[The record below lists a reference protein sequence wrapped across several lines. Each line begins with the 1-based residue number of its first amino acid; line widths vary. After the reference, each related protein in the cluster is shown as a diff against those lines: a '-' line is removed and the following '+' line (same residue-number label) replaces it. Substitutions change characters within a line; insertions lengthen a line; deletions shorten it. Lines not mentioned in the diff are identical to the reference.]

1 MSAKP
6 SSGFKLTDLQLV
18 VLSAASQRDDL
29 IITIPEK
36 LKGGAASTFVKTLIE
51 RGLADEKIARFGQP
65 AWRRDHER
73 GEGFILVMTSAA
85 MAALGLEEE
94 EISSTDVDPTEVG
107 VEKSHLSGH
116 AQNLADE
123 CERCAGVADPQQ
135 KPAAGAGGITDTAT
149 VSPVSRK
156 GSKQALVLTM
166 LEREAGASIAELAEE
181 THWLPHTTRAV
192 LTGLRKKGFAIERMK
207 GVNGTLYRIAKE
219 HQQGLIP
226 QPVDAG
232 ASQNAGEI

>member
-51 RGLADEKIARFGQP
+51 RGLADEKIAGFGQP

-73 GEGFILVMTSAA
+73 GEGFVLVMTSAA
-85 MAALGLEEE
+85 MVALGLEEE
-94 EISSTDVDPTEVG
+94 EISSINVDPTVVG
-107 VEKSHLSGH
+107 VEKSHLSAH

-123 CERCAGVADPQQ
+123 CERDAGAVDRKQ
-135 KPAAGAGGITDTAT
+135 KCVAGAGDITEASTM
-149 VSPVSRK
+149 SLVSRK

-166 LEREAGASIAELAEE
+166 LEREAGASIVELAEE
-181 THWLPHTTRAV
+181 THWLLHTTRAV
-192 LTGLRKKGFAIERMK
+192 LTGLRKKGFAIERTK
-207 GVNGTLYRIAKE
+207 GVDGTRYRIAKE
-219 HQQGLIP
+219 QQQGLIV
-226 QPVDAG
+226 QPVNAG